1 MSVQFKYELT
11 DAQANMAGNLA
22 GQFKRDIDNCN
33 NGSIETRKRYHKA
46 LEDRFAKFLARDFRL
61 ENIKNIG
68 PKHIYAYVRFLQEN
82 GKSAGYIM
90 TELSAIRFWHKRS
103 KCKNHLPD
111 NKDLNLEKRQIGKY
125 NRGLLESEYKSL
137 CALAIKLGRLDV
149 QYGVMLSYHFGLRK
163 NELVTVRIW
172 QLEEADAN
180 NQLHIPRGKGGRKR
194 DVPVDTH
201 EQSLVLKEILRY
213 AKSKGKKSSDYLFC
227 DNHKHSVKKEK
238 DSITNWMSNHID
250 EILDPDRKLMIEK
263 GKKARADEGYGWHSL
278 RHTYAQRTEKRL
290 IACGMSLEQARREV
304 SERLGHGRPQV
315 LKTYED

>member
-11 DAQANMAGNLA
+11 DAQANMANNIA

-125 NRGLLESEYKSL
+125 NRGLLENEYKSL
-137 CALAIKLGRLDV
+137 CALAIKLGRMDV
-149 QYGVMLSYHFGLRK
+149 LYGVMLSYHFGLRK

-180 NQLHIPRGKGGRKR
+180 KQLHIPKGKGGRKR

-227 DNHKHSVKKEK
+227 DNHKH
-238 DSITNWMSNHID
+238 MS
-250 EILDPDRKLMIEK
+250 PYSKCPW
-263 GKKARADEGYGWHSL
+263 AWP
-278 RHTYAQRTEKRL
+278 KR
-290 IACGMSLEQARREV
+290 
-304 SERLGHGRPQV
+304 
-315 LKTYED
+315 